1 MPYPVII
8 YIEKDGLKHFAVL
21 KGVKNGEAFLAD
33 PSRGNLR
40 MHFDEFLEEW
50 RNSSD
55 HKDSYMGLVL
65 HKKGSMRDKDHPL
78 EVSDKMLLH
87 PEYRAA
93 EKAFSGP

>member
-1 MPYPVII
+1 MII